1 MSTTPRSDTSRW
13 RRWRTDVL
21 IGVGALA
28 LLLLTY
34 AFSAI
39 LAPLA
44 VALAIAYIL
53 NPIMRWAERRRVPR
67 GLAATLIFLLLLGL
81 CVAVVLFAV
90 PPLVSQ
96 LYHFGVSMVGE
107 PADADDP
114 QGYQDL
120 NANGEWDTGHVPAL
134 LAWVRDV
141 SSRLQTGQSKWYD
154 RILKGISDSAKAKE
168 GLAKTALDAIKLA
181 GEGFWD
187 FLRGL
192 QGFLVGAA
200 LAAFYLF
207 FFLMNFDRMVG
218 AVRRRLPG
226 KYRGRIEGVVRKI
239 DAAVAAFL
247 RGRILICGAVGVL
260 TAAGLAIVGVPYW
273 YLIGVVTGLAGVVPF
288 MPIFVG
294 LIPAVLVAWFD
305 AESGWA
311 VVGATVVFVI
321 VQTLEGWVLTPLIQ
335 GKAVGLH
342 PVTLTVA
349 LLVGYQ
355 VLGLFGLI
363 AAVPLA
369 STVKILAREFVL
381 PKVEELAD
389 EQPDSGA

>member
-1 MSTTPRSDTSRW
+1 MSTVPRSDTSRW

-21 IGVGALA
+21 IGVGALV
-28 LLLLTY
+28 LLLLSY
-34 AFSAI
+34 AFSDI

-67 GLAATLIFLLLLGL
+67 GLAATLIFLMLLGL

-107 PADADDP
+107 PAQEADP
-114 QGYQDL
+114 GYKDL
-120 NANGEWDTGHVPAL
+120 NGNGEWNKGHVPAL
-134 LAWVRDV
+134 LTWVRDV
-141 SSRLQTGQSKWYD
+141 SSRLQTGQGRWYD
-154 RILKGISDSAKAKE
+154 RILKGISDSAGAKE
-168 GLAKTALDAIKLA
+168 GLLKTVFDTLKLA
-181 GEGFWD
+181 GEGLLD
-187 FLRGL
+187 FLWDL
-192 QGFLVGAA
+192 QGFAVGVA

-226 KYRGRIEGVVRKI
+226 KYRERVEGVVRKI

-273 YLIGVVTGLAGVVPF
+273 YLIGVATGLAGVVPF

>member
-1 MSTTPRSDTSRW
+1 MSTTPRPETSLW
-13 RRWRTDVL
+13 DRWRTDVL
-21 IGVGALA
+21 IGVGALVV
-28 LLLLTY
+28 LLLSY
-34 AFSAI
+34 AFSDI

-53 NPIMRWAERRRVPR
+53 NPIMRWAERHRVPR
-67 GLAATLIFLLLLGL
+67 GLAATCLFLLLLGV

-90 PPLVSQ
+90 PPLVAQ
-96 LYHFGVSMVGE
+96 LYDFGVSMVGE

-114 QGYQDL
+114 LGYQDL
-120 NANGEWDTGHVPAL
+120 NANGEWDKGHVPAL
-134 LAWVRDV
+134 LTWVREV
-141 SSRLQTGQSKWYD
+141 SSRLQTGEGSWYD
-154 RILKGISDSAKAKE
+154 RILKAISDSAGAKE

-200 LAAFYLF
+200 LTAFYLF

-226 KYRGRIEGVVRKI
+226 KYRERTEGVVRKI
-239 DAAVAAFL
+239 DAAIAAFL
-247 RGRILICGAVGVL
+247 RGRILICAAIGVL

-273 YLIGVVTGLAGVVPF
+273 YLIGVATGLAGVVPF

-305 AESGWA
+305 AGSGWA
-311 VVGATVVFVI
+311 VVGVTVVFVI

-389 EQPDSGA
+389 EQPDSAT

>member
-1 MSTTPRSDTSRW
+1 MSTAPRPETSLW

-21 IGVGALA
+21 IAAGALA
-28 LLLLTY
+28 LLLLSL
-34 AFSAI
+34 ALGEI

-53 NPIMRWAERRRVPR
+53 NPVMRWAERRRVPR

-81 CVAVVLFAV
+81 CVAVALFAV
-90 PPLVSQ
+90 PPLVVQ
-96 LYHFGVSMVGE
+96 LYDFGVSMVGE
-107 PADADDP
+107 PAAEADP
-114 QGYQDL
+114 GYEDL
-120 NANGEWDTGHVPAL
+120 NGNGRWDTGHVPAV

-141 SSRLQTGQSKWYD
+141 SARLQTGEGRWYD
-154 RILKGISDSAKAKE
+154 RALKAISDSAGAKE
-168 GLAKTALDAIKLA
+168 GLLKTVLDTLKLA
-181 GEGFWD
+181 GEGVLD
-187 FLRGL
+187 FLWDL
-192 QGFLVGAA
+192 QGFVVGAA

-207 FFLMNFDRMVG
+207 FFLMNFDRMVA

-226 KYRGRIEGVVRKI
+226 KYRTRIEDVVRKI
-239 DAAVAAFL
+239 NAAVSAFL
-247 RGRILICGAVGVL
+247 RGRILVCTAVGVL

-273 YLIGVVTGLAGVVPF
+273 YLIGVATGLAGVVPF

-305 AESGWA
+305 AGSGWA
-311 VVGATVVFVI
+311 VLGATLVFVI

-349 LLVGYQ
+349 LLVGYN

-369 STVKILAREFVL
+369 STMKILAKEFVL

-389 EQPDSGA
+389 EKPEPAP